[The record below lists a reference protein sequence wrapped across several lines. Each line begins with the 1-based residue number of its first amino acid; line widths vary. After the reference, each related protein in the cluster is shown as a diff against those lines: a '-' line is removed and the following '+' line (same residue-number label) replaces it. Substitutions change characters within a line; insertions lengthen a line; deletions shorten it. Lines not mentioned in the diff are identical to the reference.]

1 MSTTRDSIEIAP
13 PPAVL
18 SAHGVGKV
26 YGRATFMNRREP
38 TIALD
43 NVDIRLMPG
52 RTLGIVGESGC
63 GKSTLSRILVGITPA
78 SSGTVRVEGEP
89 ITAGTKLERRTRLTN
104 VQMVF
109 QSPAGSLDPR
119 MRVADIV
126 AEPLQIHRRDLSAGR
141 KRELVLEILRR
152 VGLSEEHLARFP
164 HELSGGQQQRVG
176 IARALIIDPKV
187 VICDEAVS
195 ALDVSVQAQ
204 IINLLLDMQ
213 KSTGVAYIFISHDLG
228 AVAAIADEIAVMYMG
243 RVVEEGSAEVILT
256 KPEHPYTALL
266 LESSFVP
273 DPQVERARVR
283 GRTSAPS
290 QITERPTQGC
300 AFRPRCKIAVAECAT
315 HSPELAPF
323 SAGGVR
329 VACHNVRKAGE
340 GGRGP

>member
-1 MSTTRDSIEIAP
+1 MSTTRDLIAAAP
-13 PPAVL
+13 PSAVL
-18 SAHGVGKV
+18 SAHGVSKV
-26 YGRATFMNRREP
+26 YGRATFMSRREP
-38 TIALD
+38 TTALD
-43 NVDIRLMPG
+43 NVDLRLMPG

-78 SSGTVRVEGEP
+78 SSGSVRVEGEP
-89 ITAGTKLERRTRLTN
+89 ITAGTKLERRKRLTN

-119 MRVADIV
+119 MRIADIV
-126 AEPLQIHRRDLSAGR
+126 AEPLHIHRRDLSSTR
-141 KRELVLEILRR
+141 KRELVSDILRR
-152 VGLSEEHLARFP
+152 VGLGEEHLARFP

-213 KSTGVAYIFISHDLG
+213 QSTGVAYIFISHDLG

-243 RVVEEGSAEVILT
+243 RVVEEGPAEVILT
-256 KPEHPYTALL
+256 RPEHPYTALL

-273 DPQVERARVR
+273 DPEVERGRVR

-290 QITERPTQGC
+290 QITERPTGGC
-300 AFRPRCKIAVAECAT
+300 AFRPRCKVAIAECAN
-315 HSPELAPF
+315 HAPELAPI
-323 SAGGVR
+323 SAGPVR
-329 VACHNVRKAGE
+329 VACHSVRLKGQGGGE
-340 GGRGP
+340 H

>member
-1 MSTTRDSIEIAP
+1 MSTTRDSIEATP
-13 PPAVL
+13 SNPVL
-18 SAHGVGKV
+18 SAHGVGKT
-26 YGRATFMNRREP
+26 YGRATLMKRREP
-38 TIALD
+38 TVALD
-43 NVDIRLMPG
+43 NVDVRLMPG

-78 SSGTVRVEGEP
+78 STGSVRVEGEP
-89 ITAGTKLERRTRLTN
+89 ITAGSKLDRRQRLKN

-119 MRVADIV
+119 MRIAEIV
-126 AEPLQIHRRDLSAGR
+126 AEPLHIHRRDLSSTR
-141 KRELVLEILRR
+141 KRELVLEILQR
-152 VGLSEEHLARFP
+152 VGLNEEHLSRFP

-228 AVAAIADEIAVMYMG
+228 AVAAIADDIAVMYMG
-243 RVVEEGSAEVILT
+243 RVVEEGSAETILT
-256 KPEHPYTALL
+256 RPEHPYTALL

-273 DPQVERARVR
+273 DPQVEKARIR
-283 GRTSAPS
+283 GRSSAPS
-290 QITERPTQGC
+290 QIPERPTEGC
-300 AFRPRCKIAVAECAT
+300 AFRPRCKVAVAECA
-315 HSPELAPF
+315 SQAPELAPI

-329 VACHNVRKAGE
+329 VACHNVRPSGQGGQAG
-340 GGRGP
+340 

>member
-1 MSTTRDSIEIAP
+1 MSTTRDSIEAAP
-13 PPAVL
+13 PNAVL
-18 SAHGVGKV
+18 SAHGVSKL
-26 YGRATFMNRREP
+26 YGRATLMRRRAP
-38 TIALD
+38 TVALD

-63 GKSTLSRILVGITPA
+63 GKTTLSRILVGITPA
-78 SSGTVRVEGEP
+78 SSGSVRVDGEP
-89 ITAGTKLERRTRLTN
+89 ITAGTRLEKRKRLTN

-119 MRVADIV
+119 MRIADIV
-126 AEPLQIHRRDLSAGR
+126 AEPLDIHRRDLSSAQ
-141 KRELVLEILRR
+141 KRALVSGILQR

-204 IINLLLDMQ
+204 IINLLLDLQ
-213 KSTGVAYIFISHDLG
+213 ESTGVAFIFISHDLG
-228 AVAAIADEIAVMYMG
+228 AVAAIADDIAVMYMG
-243 RVVEEGSAEVILT
+243 RVVEEGSAETILT
-256 KPEHPYTALL
+256 KPQHPYTALL

-273 DPQVERARVR
+273 DPQVERGRVR

-290 QITERPTQGC
+290 QITERPTEGC
-300 AFRPRCKIAVAECAT
+300 AFRPRCKVAVAECAT
-315 HSPELAPF
+315 RSPELAPV

-329 VACHNVRKAGE
+329 VACHNVRPTGQAA
-340 GGRGP
+340 